1 MKKVLILTTALVA
14 TGSVAAAD
22 VRFSGYGRF
31 GLDYNDSNSANAGGN
46 GVREVNLTSRL
57 RLQVD
62 MSTETDGGV
71 GFNARFRAQAD
82 SRNNNPGRSFTD
94 ASGVQRLLSGGAE
107 FNGARFGVT
116 YGGLTVNVGNIIGA
130 VENMPGLYLP
140 TTSAGTGVDGSSFQ
154 SVVLNSAGNQ
164 FAWDAYS
171 SGGTGV
177 NGVEALYAV
186 GGFTGHISYSQS
198 NVSAPGAND
207 AQTNVGLMLT
217 YTFGD
222 WTVSAARQ
230 QSSLDGGTANPEELT
245 AASIFGSFGIF
256 GVGFAVGDND
266 GTYKYTLRGSVDIGP
281 AGTLLA
287 WVSQED
293 DTTITSVVNG
303 NTIMT
308 DYGGTSY
315 GINYEY
321 DLGGGVTLI
330 AGYASYPATGGAP
343 TGTSINDVTRAQTG
357 VRFNF

>member
-14 TGSVAAAD
+14 TASVAAAD

-31 GLDYNDSNSANAGGN
+31 GLDYNSENDEGVGGN
-46 GVREVNLTSRL
+46 GVRTTNLTSRL

-82 SRNNNPGRSFTD
+82 SRNNRPGRSFTD
-94 ASGVQRLLSGGAE
+94 PSGVTRILSGGAE

-154 SVVLNSAGNQ
+154 SVVLNSAGDQ
-164 FAWDAYS
+164 FSWDAYS
-171 SGGTGV
+171 SGGIGA
-177 NGVEALYAV
+177 NGLEALYAV
-186 GGFTGHISYSQS
+186 GGFTGHLSYSQT

-245 AASIFGSFGIF
+245 AASIYGDIGMF

-266 GTYKYTLRGSVDIGP
+266 GTYKYTLRGSVDVGP
-281 AGTLLA
+281 SGTLLA

-293 DTTITSVVNG
+293 DTTIAG
-303 NTIMT
+303 T
-308 DYGGTSY
+308 DFGGTSY

-330 AGYASYPATGGAP
+330 AGAANYPSTGGAP
-343 TGTSINDVTRAQTG
+343 TGTDIDDVTRAQTG